1 MRASE
6 LAIMHTKSYRD
17 MFGNLKHTDR

>member
-6 LAIMHTKSYRD
+6 LAIMHTKSYPD